1 MAYTEAD
8 LQAVQDAINKL
19 QSGERVV
26 QVAHDGHVVKYAE
39 VELDELVALRNQ
51 IKAVVK
57 VSGQKHK
64 RRIQIV
70 SKKGVL

>member
-8 LQAVQDAINKL
+8 LQAVQDAITKL

-39 VELDELVALRNQ
+39 VELDELMRLRNQ

-57 VSGQKHK
+57 VAGQNYK

>member
-39 VELDELVALRNQ
+39 VELDELIALRTQ

-57 VSGQKHK
+57 IAGQSHK
-64 RRIQIV
+64 RRIQII

>member
-1 MAYTEAD
+1 MTYTEAD

-39 VELDELVALRNQ
+39 VELDELLKLRNQ
-51 IKAVVK
+51 IKSVVK
-57 VSGQKHK
+57 AAGQKNK
-64 RRIQIV
+64 RRIQII
-70 SKKGVL
+70 SNKGVL

>member
-57 VSGQKHK
+57 VAGQKHK
-64 RRIQIV
+64 RRIQII
-70 SKKGVL
+70 SKKGVI

>member
-8 LQAVQDAINKL
+8 LVAVQEAINKL

-26 QVAHDGHVVKYAE
+26 QVQHDSHLVKYAE
-39 VELDELVALRNQ
+39 VDLDDLVRLRNQ

-57 VSGQKHK
+57 VAGQSHK
-64 RRIQIV
+64 RRIQIL
-70 SKKGVL
+70 SSKGVL

>member
-1 MAYTEAD
+1 MTYTKAD

-39 VELDELVALRNQ
+39 VELDELLKLRNQ
-51 IKAVVK
+51 IKSVVK
-57 VSGQKHK
+57 AAGQKHK
-64 RRIQIV
+64 RRIQII
-70 SKKGVL
+70 SNKGVL